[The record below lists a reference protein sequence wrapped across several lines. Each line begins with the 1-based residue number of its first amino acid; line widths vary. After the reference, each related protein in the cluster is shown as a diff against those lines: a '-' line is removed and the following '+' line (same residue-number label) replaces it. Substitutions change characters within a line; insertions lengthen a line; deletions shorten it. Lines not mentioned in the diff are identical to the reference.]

1 MIEKIRIRRIRSKEE
16 EVEEEEINGDLG
28 GSGKSLKRELFLYIE
43 FGEF

>member
-1 MIEKIRIRRIRSKEE
+1 MIEKIRIRRIRSK
-16 EVEEEEINGDLG
+16 EEEEINGDLG

>member
-16 EVEEEEINGDLG
+16 EEEEINGDLG

>member
-16 EVEEEEINGDLG
+16 EVEEEINGDLG